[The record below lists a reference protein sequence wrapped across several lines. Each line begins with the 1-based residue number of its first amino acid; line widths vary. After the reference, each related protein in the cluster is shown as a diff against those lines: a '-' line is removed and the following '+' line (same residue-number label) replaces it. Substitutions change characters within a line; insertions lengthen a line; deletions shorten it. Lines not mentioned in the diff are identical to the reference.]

1 MAISVTPEEL
11 RDKADEF
18 RTNME
23 EQKDI
28 IIDSKS
34 LLDELVDDGFE
45 GSTSQAFIEKFE
57 ELEPEL
63 NAAAE
68 LLGEIAEALDRAAD
82 NFEELDEEMAGSL
95 NS

>member
-1 MAISVTPEEL
+1 MAISVTPDEL

-18 RTNME
+18 RTNMD

-28 IIDSKS
+28 ISDSKS

-45 GSTSQAFIEKFE
+45 GVTSQAFIDKFE
-57 ELEPEL
+57 ELEPDL
-63 NAAAE
+63 IAAAE
-68 LLGEIAEALDRAAD
+68 LLGEIAEALDQAAD

-95 NS
+95 NG

>member
-1 MAISVTPEEL
+1 MAISVTPDEL

-18 RTNME
+18 RTNMD

-28 IIDSKS
+28 ISDSKS

-45 GSTSQAFIEKFE
+45 GATSQAFIDKFE
-57 ELEPEL
+57 ELEPDL
-63 NAAAE
+63 VAAAE
-68 LLGEIAEALDRAAD
+68 LLGEIAEALDQAAD

-95 NS
+95 NG

>member
-1 MAISVTPEEL
+1 MAISVTPDEL

-18 RTNME
+18 RTNMD

-28 IIDSKS
+28 ISDSKS

-45 GSTSQAFIEKFE
+45 GATSQAFIDKFE
-57 ELEPEL
+57 ELEPDL
-63 NAAAE
+63 IAAAE
-68 LLGEIAEALDRAAD
+68 LLGEIAEALDQAAD

-95 NS
+95 NG

>member
-1 MAISVTPEEL
+1 MAIQVSPDEL

-28 IIDSKS
+28 ITDSKS

-45 GSTSQAFIEKFE
+45 GETSQAFIDKFE
-57 ELEPEL
+57 ELEPDL
-63 NAAAE
+63 TAAAE
-68 LLGEIAEALDRAAD
+68 LLGEIADALDQAAE
-82 NFEELDEEMAGSL
+82 NFEELDAEMASSL
-95 NS
+95 NG